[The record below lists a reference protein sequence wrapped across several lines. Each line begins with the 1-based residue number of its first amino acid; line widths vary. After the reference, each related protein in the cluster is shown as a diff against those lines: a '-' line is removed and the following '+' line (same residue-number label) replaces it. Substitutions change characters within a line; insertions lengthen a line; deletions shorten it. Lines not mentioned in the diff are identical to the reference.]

1 MALLAL
7 QPASPQAQRQTDAVA
22 NAEVLLYYQA
32 GFTLLCLSS
41 SVPLVQAV
49 TMNHVAT
56 RVYPAFVDSL
66 CFTMYAQMQAFA
78 FRRPPLT
85 KASFRWIKPLGR
97 GGYGMVYAAQ
107 KLDTGKL
114 YAVKC
119 MGACQQLCAVALTA
133 AEAPSLST
141 RLSGQSRCTQTS
153 HLGPL
158 LPCPL
163 STLL

>member
-1 MALLAL
+1 MLPPLL
-7 QPASPQAQRQTDAVA
+7 
-22 NAEVLLYYQA
+22 LL
-32 GFTLLCLSS
+32 
-41 SVPLVQAV
+41 QAV

-66 CFTMYAQMQAFA
+66 CFSMYAQMQAFA

-119 MGACQQLCAVALTA
+119 MGELACGLGVCRVQSACCVLA
-133 AEAPSLST
+133 AGRADRISTLRLVGLRVRVVDMLSISSSHSDP
-141 RLSGQSRCTQTS
+141 LSM
-153 HLGPL
+153 LPL
-158 LPCPL
+158 RPLPL
-163 STLL
+163 STPLLLQTSA